1 MERAAE
7 KSLSEA
13 ISGTSPLSR
22 LLRAERLFA
31 ALDAQIQPCLSDL
44 ARGQLRVACVQDET
58 LVLAAQ
64 SSAWATQARLEAQNA
79 LAAAQQVWPAPISK
93 VRVIVA
99 PWDAVQRS

>member
-1 MERAAE
+1 MESAAE
-7 KSLSEA
+7 KSLRDA
-13 ISGTSPLSR
+13 ISGASPLKR

-31 ALDAQIQPCLSDL
+31 ALDAQIQPHLSEL

-64 SSAWATQARLEAQNA
+64 SSAWATRARLEAPTA
-79 LAAAQQVWPAPISK
+79 LTAAQQLWPAPISK

-99 PWDAVQRS
+99 PWDPNLG

>member
-7 KSLSEA
+7 ISLDDA
-13 ISGTSPLSR
+13 ISGVSPLKR

-31 ALDAQIQPCLSDL
+31 ALDAQIQPQLSEL
-44 ARGQLRVACVQDET
+44 TRGRLRVACVQDDT

-64 SSAWATQARLEAQNA
+64 SSTWATRARLEAQTA
-79 LAAAQQVWPAPISK
+79 LAAAQRLWPAPISK

-99 PWDAVQRS
+99 PWDANSV